1 MWLTPKLISEC
12 PSNSNFSANHKDN
25 ENDQD
30 NENHPDNENEGN
42 YWANKYMFKVNNRKK
57 VLVSLW

>member
-1 MWLTPKLISEC
+1 MWLTTKLISEFT
-12 PSNSNFSANHKDN
+12 PSSNFYANYEDS

-30 NENHPDNENEGN
+30 NENPPDNENEGN
-42 YWANKYMFKVNNRKK
+42 YRANKYIIKVKNRKK

>member
-1 MWLTPKLISEC
+1 MTYPLISEC
-12 PSNSNFSANHKDN
+12 ISNSNFSANHEGN

-42 YWANKYMFKVNNRKK
+42 YRANK
-57 VLVSLW
+57 